1 MNLTIQRKLDEEY
14 TKTLEEVSLARTGSE
29 EAKWVL
35 QKLTELHKQ
44 MMEETQ
50 ASDKGYIELQKLHL
64 EERETKLK
72 EQQAQEG
79 RVWNIVKIVIDG
91 VAIVLPIWA
100 SWVWMG
106 PVSYTHLDVYKRQT
120 VCGWRILCARRGRTA
135 AHPAARAGAV
145 VPVSRPTDVAR

>member
-29 EAKWVL
+29 EAKWAL

-64 EERETKLK
+64 EERETQLK
-72 EQQAQEG
+72 EQQAKEG
-79 RVWNIVKIVIDG
+79 RVWNIVKIVNDG
-91 VAIVLPIWA
+91 VAIVLPVWA

-106 PVSYTHLDVYKRQT
+106 RGLQFEKTGTFTSRTGNWLGGHLRMFKK
-120 VCGWRILCARRGRTA
+120 
-135 AHPAARAGAV
+135 
-145 VPVSRPTDVAR
+145 

>member
-29 EAKWVL
+29 EAKWAL

-64 EERETKLK
+64 EERETQLK
-72 EQQAQEG
+72 EQQAKEG

-106 PVSYTHLDVYKRQT
+106 RGLQFERTGSFTSRTGNWLGSHLRMFKK
-120 VCGWRILCARRGRTA
+120 
-135 AHPAARAGAV
+135 
-145 VPVSRPTDVAR
+145 

>member
-29 EAKWVL
+29 EAKWAL

-64 EERETKLK
+64 EERETQLK
-72 EQQAQEG
+72 EQQAKEG
-79 RVWNIVKIVIDG
+79 RVWNIMKIVIDG
-91 VAIVLPIWA
+91 VAEQKTLK
-100 SWVWMG
+100 
-106 PVSYTHLDVYKRQT
+106 TK
-120 VCGWRILCARRGRTA
+120 
-135 AHPAARAGAV
+135 
-145 VPVSRPTDVAR
+145 